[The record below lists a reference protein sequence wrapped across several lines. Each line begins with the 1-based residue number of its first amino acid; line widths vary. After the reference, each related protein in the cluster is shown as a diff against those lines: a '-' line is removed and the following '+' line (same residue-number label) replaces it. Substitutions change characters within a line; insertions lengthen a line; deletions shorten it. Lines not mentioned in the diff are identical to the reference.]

1 MRVYIPISAGDLIDR
16 ITILKIKKASIPD
29 KRALANVVHEFDHL
43 VAIRA
48 CFPKLAGAAIRV
60 RERELLKHNRA
71 LWKVEDR
78 LRALEAKQD
87 FGKAFVAA
95 ARQVYRTNDERARLK
110 REINDLAGSA
120 LREEKWFDKG
130 TPA

>member
-16 ITILKIKKASIPD
+16 ITILKVKKSAIPD
-29 KRALANVVHEFDHL
+29 AKAVANVAIELDHL

-48 CFPKLAGAAIRV
+48 CFPKLMV
-60 RERELLKHNRA
+60 RAVRAKERELAKNNRT
-71 LWKVEDR
+71 LWRIEDR
-78 LRALEAKQD
+78 LRALEAKKD

-95 ARQVYRTNDERARLK
+95 ARQVYLVNDERARLK

-120 LREEKWFDKG
+120 LREEQWFSRD
-130 TPA
+130 